1 MSVVE
6 KVIASNKIIRG
17 TKSSLKK
24 MGFWGN

>member
-6 KVIASNKIIRG
+6 KEIASNKIIRG

-24 MGFWGN
+24 MGF